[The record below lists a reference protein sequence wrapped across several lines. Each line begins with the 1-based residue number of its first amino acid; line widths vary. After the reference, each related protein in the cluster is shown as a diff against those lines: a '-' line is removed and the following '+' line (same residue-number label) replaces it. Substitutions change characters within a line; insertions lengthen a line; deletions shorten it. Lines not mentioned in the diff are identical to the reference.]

1 MNFNTLVKD
10 ILEDFK
16 APTDTKRPT
25 KRSKGKYG
33 TVNPQLNDP
42 HSTKAISGFKGQPGG
57 KQHTLKFA
65 LSNDEED
72 ISKGISTRWQD
83 GDIDISLRDI
93 LKYLKNEPVNN
104 IEPGKLKHALIPVE
118 RDPARVQ
125 AADLNYPM
133 IVTKVDGKFKKI
145 LDGQHRLVK
154 AITNEEP
161 TVKIKVLDINS
172 APDDYKKM
180 FS

>member
-1 MNFNTLVKD
+1 MKFNALVKN

-65 LSNDEED
+65 LP
-72 ISKGISTRWQD
+72 KR
-83 GDIDISLRDI
+83 
-93 LKYLKNEPVNN
+93 KK
-104 IEPGKLKHALIPVE
+104 K
-118 RDPARVQ
+118 
-125 AADLNYPM
+125 
-133 IVTKVDGKFKKI
+133 TKK
-145 LDGQHRLVK
+145 
-154 AITNEEP
+154 P
-161 TVKIKVLDINS
+161 S
-172 APDDYKKM
+172 
-180 FS
+180 